1 MIVEITQENI
11 NELDNSFINK
21 EEVIHEFEI
30 NPFAKYLIY
39 KDDNEVIGYIYYS
52 DIYDRAEINQ
62 FEVEVSHRNCGKGKK
77 LIEKMIELVDK
88 SITLEVKKD
97 NYPAINLYKKQG
109 FIEKAIRKGY
119 YQGIDAILMERKKD

>member
-39 KDDNEVIGYIYYS
+39 KDEKL
-52 DIYDRAEINQ
+52 DIDYDRNNY
-62 FEVEVSHRNCGKGKK
+62 F
-77 LIEKMIELVDK
+77 
-88 SITLEVKKD
+88 VKK
-97 NYPAINLYKKQG
+97 AQIILR
-109 FIEKAIRKGY
+109 RKG
-119 YQGIDAILMERKKD
+119 DSNVCR